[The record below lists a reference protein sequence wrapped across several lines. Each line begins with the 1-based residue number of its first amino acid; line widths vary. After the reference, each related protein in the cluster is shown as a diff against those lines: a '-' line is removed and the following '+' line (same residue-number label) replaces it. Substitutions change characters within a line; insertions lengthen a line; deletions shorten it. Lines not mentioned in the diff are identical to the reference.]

1 MADLLLRWLNHE
13 LELSTHVTDVEADFA
28 SGYLLGE
35 ILHRLNHQHNFADFM
50 RSSSA
55 DAKILNF
62 CLLEP
67 SLRNLNIKFD
77 ANTAAAVMNEKRD
90 AAANLLYQ
98 IKIAATRL
106 GRAPGVSTKSLER
119 TAIIPLHNRPVKL
132 AKPAYDVENHRQF
145 EHSVRRHVR
154 SIASL
159 QQEKGRI
166 AEEATKRQ
174 AYLARKAEHGA
185 LLETTKAERL
195 HRAFI
200 HSSYIKEALEE
211 TDSPAWRLA
220 LQKKNAWEQRRAAFF
235 QQLMQKREEAE
246 EHLTFSLRRKVQCD
260 LDDFD
265 GRGGSK
271 PVATGGKVSSR
282 KSVGYG
288 LRSLTTALGA
298 ASDKKKYSTSNLAGS
313 SMNERELYRANVM
326 EMENASGVI
335 KQQRHQRDKR
345 KENFSRRRKRFVQEC
360 VYTHS
365 RIGTARVAS
374 VLEDAVVRETN
385 SEKDIQD
392 EMSRILVYKEVAREN
407 RAMRS
412 QEYVNQQELDSV
424 AAVDR
429 DTSCYHNFLLEF
441 EDDSEMQMIQRNN
454 AQVSVESADRF
465 LSEQIS
471 AAIMKDMV
479 EFVLFIAGRREE
491 TLHSRDPAVFLTSE
505 TWNEVE
511 DRATGNKHHLVFD
524 PPPDDSIVRHR
535 LQHVNPSVFSGELLS
550 LHYLANDEFSH
561 RHKAWHATFHTLYE
575 PASTG
580 MSASEVQEAIKTIV
594 DERQKEK
601 QEEAESKQQQQEASE
616 QTLMVSEEERH
627 RHIDTFEVEIDE
639 AKQVVVNAEVS
650 VAEAEEAK
658 AKKEEILE
666 LRQKLEEAQ
675 RLLDGVMTD
684 AKGWVVE
691 EQSRRPL
698 PSSNYSGELVPAT
711 AHALA
716 AMWNDMEVEYIST
729 MKTSFALL
737 REQRHRT
744 TERARLMTSEFCE
757 FIRRPDQKQEIV
769 NLFQKLFNE
778 VVDEMRFDDLTKLE
792 LHARADVLQDELGAL
807 VEANS
812 ADNDEELNSM
822 VGDGWT
828 EDTCRRVAAIYQMA
842 LQAECDRFRISV
854 QLLVDAHHTA
864 SGDRSEMSNIVEAW
878 QVHQSRLE
886 LACSIYRDP
895 SNDTP
900 PEAPSAPVATGKATQ
915 KGKAKASV
923 PAVVP
928 QASTATSN
936 DDALTESLTMNELLA
951 EYGHVLQRCG
961 SWMDAIAP
969 FAIAAAESSAGN
981 SHAGDFCKINL
992 LRGIKYEHDLMQRRV
1007 RFLQESTEK
1016 SCDEITRSMRSVEI
1030 TLRDVLEDRKGREQ
1044 VAIAALV
1051 EHIRVS
1057 IEAEVALPS
1066 FIDISPEFTQRF
1078 PTTMQLCEDTMVRVD
1093 GARRLLPRTS
1103 PDAPPIV
1110 EETHVLLL
1118 NPRQCALLRE
1128 AFASQTTDDSGLLP
1142 LCTLVEAMAALTSL
1156 PDALPDVWRRCPAHV
1171 IAEIAAGFT
1180 MKQSAFVD
1188 IEALLT
1194 AMSTRDDLLRQ
1205 FQEAEALEV
1214 QHQQEEQEHQLFL
1227 QQQQV
1232 INAVE

>member
-35 ILHRLNHQHNFADFM
+35 ILHRLNHQHNFADFI

-246 EHLTFSLRRKVQCD
+246 EHLTFSLRRKVKCD

-424 AAVDR
+424 AAIDR

-505 TWNEVE
+505 TWNEYKV
-511 DRATGNKHHLVFD
+511 
-524 PPPDDSIVRHR
+524 
-535 LQHVNPSVFSGELLS
+535 QFSHS
-550 LHYLANDEFSH
+550 CNLANVPS
-561 RHKAWHATFHTLYE
+561 HKAWHATFHTLYE

-1142 LCTLVEAMAALTSL
+1142 LCTLVETMAALTSL
-1156 PDALPDVWRRCPAHV
+1156 SDALPDVWRRCPAHV

>member
-35 ILHRLNHQHNFADFM
+35 ILHRLNHQHNFADFI

-211 TDSPAWRLA
+211 TESPAWRLA

-505 TWNEVE
+505 TWNE
-511 DRATGNKHHLVFD
+511 
-524 PPPDDSIVRHR
+524 
-535 LQHVNPSVFSGELLS
+535 
-550 LHYLANDEFSH
+550 
-561 RHKAWHATFHTLYE
+561 HKAWHATFHTLYE

-627 RHIDTFEVEIDE
+627 RHIDTFEVEINE

-1142 LCTLVEAMAALTSL
+1142 LCTLVETMAALTPL

-1188 IEALLT
+1188 TEALLS

-1205 FQEAEALEV
+1205 FQEAEALEL